1 MLILSWN
8 LLKRAGAGAD
18 DIRRLVET
26 HRPDLVL
33 LQEATK
39 DIDRLPGL
47 LGGHYVR
54 ELMPGRRDGLAA
66 WSESPF
72 TTETVS
78 LPMAGRLDIPVPV
91 FRFIAPRIAL
101 VVRFRGMDIAT
112 VHLDHGQRANRRQL
126 RHLLEQCPELEM
138 VIGDY
143 NALGTTSLAGFSDV
157 GPRRPT
163 YVAYGVIP
171 VRLDR
176 CLSRGGRVTRST
188 ALARG
193 PSDHRPILVEFD
205 V

>member
-8 LLKRAGAGAD
+8 LLKRAGAGTD

-26 HRPDLVL
+26 HHPDLVL

-39 DIDRLPGL
+39 GIDRLPEL

-54 ELMPGRRDGLAA
+54 EVMPGGHDGPAA
-66 WSESPF
+66 WSKSPF
-72 TTETVS
+72 TTETIS
-78 LPMAGRLDIPVPV
+78 LPIAGRLDIPVPV
-91 FRFIAPRIAL
+91 FRSVAPRVAL
-101 VVRFRGMDIAT
+101 VVRFREMDIAN

-126 RHLLEQCPELEM
+126 RHLLECCPGIEM

-143 NALGTTSLAGFSDV
+143 NALGPTSLEGFSDV
-157 GPRRPT
+157 GPRCPT
-163 YVAYGVIP
+163 HVAYGVIP

-176 CLSRGGRVTRST
+176 CLLRGGRVTKST

-193 PSDHRPILVEFD
+193 LSDHRPILIEFA